1 MAEEKDSQTED
12 QTTDPQDELN
22 LEERIEKMEKR
33 DAEREKVL
41 EEERKASAGKDKK
54 ITELAQEKRKL
65 QEETLSKDQLVQL
78 RAEDTRKEK
87 EAWEQQKAE
96 EQTELLALRMELDKR
111 TVLDSLEGFPPELAE
126 YVSGSDIEE
135 IETNARKLMSLWT
148 KDRAA
153 LSNVDKVT
161 GVPRTSARKSVSSV
175 KANEIAGKPRSE
187 QRKFG
192 EDADDETFLHVVSEQ
207 QRGKVQ

>member
-1 MAEEKDSQTED
+1 MADDKGAQAED
-12 QTTDPQDELN
+12 QVTDPQDELN

-192 EDADDETFLHVVSEQ
+192 EDADDETFLHVVNEQ